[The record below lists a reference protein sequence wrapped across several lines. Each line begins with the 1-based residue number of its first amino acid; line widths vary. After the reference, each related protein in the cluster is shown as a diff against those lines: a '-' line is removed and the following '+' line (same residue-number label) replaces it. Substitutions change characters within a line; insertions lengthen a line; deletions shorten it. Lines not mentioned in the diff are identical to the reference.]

1 MYGRY
6 PFLIRELSHS
16 LSRAVATEPTHCCE
30 LLETILEELEADQ
43 KLMEDLFAEVLKRNR
58 ENNEILQRQLRSGSE
73 DGESEIIRRA
83 YHHWELAGSGLRDL
97 LNQAFSLSH
106 TGFFSS
112 ADQDQESSN
121 KN

>member
-6 PFLIRELSHS
+6 PFLIRELSLC
-16 LSRAVATEPTHCCE
+16 LSRAVATEPNRCRE
-30 LLETILEELEADQ
+30 LLETIFEELEGDQ
-43 KLMEDLFAEVLKRNR
+43 KLMEDLFAEVIKRNR
-58 ENNEILQRQLRSGSE
+58 ENNESLQQQLRSGSE
-73 DGESEIIRRA
+73 DGESEMIRRA
-83 YHHWELAGSGLRDL
+83 YHRWELAGSGLRDL

-112 ADQDQESSN
+112 TDQDQESAN